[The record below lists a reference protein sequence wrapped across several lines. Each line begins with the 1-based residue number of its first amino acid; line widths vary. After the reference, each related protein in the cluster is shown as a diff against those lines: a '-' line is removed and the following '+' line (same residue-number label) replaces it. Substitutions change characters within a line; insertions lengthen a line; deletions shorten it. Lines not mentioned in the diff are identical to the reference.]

1 MGYLLLIT
9 FSASREDLSIFLSTH
24 PNVHLL
30 KSNINNFRRN
40 KHGSRTT
47 TAPTPPLEESN
58 PQRRF
63 KPKPIAPSVVQAQ
76 NDQNENSPIYKF
88 KLNRSP
94 GRWQY
99 KTSPK
104 PRVVIKKTEKAIEDE
119 NIQIISASQNEADI
133 NSNDVLSNKNDSDLE
148 PEGRPNEFNTQIA
161 GTPKYLAETLKV
173 EISTPA
179 DFKDTYYEIATIKT
193 PYTFRVS
200 LSSSY
205 RKIDNIDILLG
216 RIGGKHSL
224 CNSNLY
230 F

>member
-1 MGYLLLIT
+1 M
-9 FSASREDLSIFLSTH
+9 
-24 PNVHLL
+24 
-30 KSNINNFRRN
+30 
-40 KHGSRTT
+40 
-47 TAPTPPLEESN
+47 
-58 PQRRF
+58 
-63 KPKPIAPSVVQAQ
+63 
-76 NDQNENSPIYKF
+76 
-88 KLNRSP
+88 NRSP

-104 PRVVIKKTEKAIEDE
+104 PRVVIKKTEKATEDE

-193 PYTFRVS
+193 PYTFRE
-200 LSSSY
+200 
-205 RKIDNIDILLG
+205 
-216 RIGGKHSL
+216 IGAHV
-224 CNSNLY
+224 
-230 F
+230 

>member
-1 MGYLLLIT
+1 MY
-9 FSASREDLSIFLSTH
+9 
-24 PNVHLL
+24 
-30 KSNINNFRRN
+30 FRRN

-47 TAPTPPLEESN
+47 TTATPPLEDSN
-58 PQRRF
+58 LQRRF
-63 KPKPIAPSVVQAQ
+63 KPKLITPSVVQSVPQ
-76 NDQNENSPIYKF
+76 GDDNSPIYKF

-104 PRVVIKKTEKAIEDE
+104 PRVNIKKTNNDKEEEK
-119 NIQIISASQNEADI
+119 IQIISASQNEADI

-161 GTPKYLAETLKV
+161 GTPKYIAETLKV

-193 PYTFRVS
+193 PYTFQVS
-200 LSSSY
+200 
-205 RKIDNIDILLG
+205 
-216 RIGGKHSL
+216 
-224 CNSNLY
+224 Y